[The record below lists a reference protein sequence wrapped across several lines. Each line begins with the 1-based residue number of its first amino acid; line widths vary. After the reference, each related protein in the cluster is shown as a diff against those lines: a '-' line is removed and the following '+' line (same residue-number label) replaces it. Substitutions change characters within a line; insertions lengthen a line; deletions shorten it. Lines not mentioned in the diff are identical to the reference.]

1 MTSNIEIVQSLYA
14 AFAAGDREGM
24 RAGLSQDVQYREPD
38 YTGDGGV
45 YNGRDAVIAHLLE
58 GDPLVED
65 YRLDVVDMLTS
76 EHRVAIVAVTSGLR
90 GGKPIRNEFVQVVT
104 LEGDQVSAIR
114 NYMWDPQTLRDLM
127 AASPGAGVVAA

>member
-1 MTSNIEIVQSLYA
+1 M
-14 AFAAGDREGM
+14 
-24 RAGLSQDVQYREPD
+24 
-38 YTGDGGV
+38 
-45 YNGRDAVIAHLLE
+45 IAHLLE

-76 EHRVAIVAVTSGLR
+76 ERRVAIVAVTSGLR
-90 GGKPIRNEFVQVVT
+90 GGQPIRNEFVQVVT

-127 AASPGAGVVAA
+127 AASPGPGVVAA

>member
-14 AFAAGDREGM
+14 AFAVGDREGV

-90 GGKPIRNEFVQVVT
+90 GGQPIRNEFVQVVT

-127 AASPGAGVVAA
+127 AASPGPEA

>member
-1 MTSNIEIVQSLYA
+1 MTSNIELVQSLYA
-14 AFAAGDREGM
+14 AFAAGDREGV

-45 YNGRDAVIAHLLE
+45 YSGRDAVIAHLLE

-90 GGKPIRNEFVQVVT
+90 GGQPIRNEFVQVVT

-127 AASPGAGVVAA
+127 AASPGPGVVAA

>member
-1 MTSNIEIVQSLYA
+1 MASNIEVVRSLYA
-14 AFAAGDREGM
+14 AFAAGDREGV

-90 GGKPIRNEFVQVVT
+90 GGQPIRNEFVQVVT

-127 AASPGAGVVAA
+127 AASPGPGVVAA

>member
-14 AFAAGDREGM
+14 AFAAGDREGV

-90 GGKPIRNEFVQVVT
+90 GGQPIRNEFVQVVT

-127 AASPGAGVVAA
+127 AASPGPGVVAA

>member
-14 AFAAGDREGM
+14 AFAAGDREGV
-24 RAGLSQDVQYREPD
+24 RAGLSEDVQYREPD

-45 YNGRDAVIAHLLE
+45 YTGPDAVIAHLLD

-76 EHRVAIVAVTSGLR
+76 EHRVAVVAVTSGLR
-90 GGKPIRNEFVQVVT
+90 GGAPIRNEFVQVVT
-104 LEGDQVSAIR
+104 LEGDRVSAIR
-114 NYMWDPQTLRDLM
+114 NYMWDPQNLRDVM
-127 AASPGAGVVAA
+127 ASSPEPGVVPT